1 MHLLTKFSEG
11 KPLVIKMM
19 NVGGRMR
26 GWTGVNNLSPD
37 HNSATVRNSLIML
50 DRITERVIA
59 ECRVQEIQPC
69 LSLFSN
75 YVP

>member
-1 MHLLTKFSEG
+1 
-11 KPLVIKMM
+11 
-19 NVGGRMR
+19 MR